1 MTDPFLDDGC
11 TGFLDG
17 WGGLSWRICC
27 DVHDT
32 QFLTGTSWTEFW
44 QANFEFHRCVAQY
57 DIFAAT
63 LMFLAVSTVG
73 ALFFWLGRKVPKK
86 PTT

>member
-1 MTDPFLDDGC
+1 MVDRLAGDGC
-11 TGFLDG
+11 TGWLDG

-32 QFLTGTSWTEFW
+32 QFLMGASWADFI
-44 QANFEFHRCVAQY
+44 QANAELFQCVMSR

-63 LMFLAVSTVG
+63 LMFPVVMTVG
-73 ALFFWLGRKVPKK
+73 AFFFWFGAKGKK
-86 PTT
+86 K